1 MYAYFLNQNNMK
13 IKSVQEKQWQAESDA
28 STMAEYQAIMEDKP
42 RLQRAIKA
50 AKNKAQDLT
59 QRASAMQ
66 KAASY
71 GKGGRLSKGS
81 KTTSKRRK

>member
-1 MYAYFLNQNNMK
+1 MK

-71 GKGGRLSKGS
+71 GKGGRLSKRS
-81 KTTSKRRK
+81 KTISKRRK